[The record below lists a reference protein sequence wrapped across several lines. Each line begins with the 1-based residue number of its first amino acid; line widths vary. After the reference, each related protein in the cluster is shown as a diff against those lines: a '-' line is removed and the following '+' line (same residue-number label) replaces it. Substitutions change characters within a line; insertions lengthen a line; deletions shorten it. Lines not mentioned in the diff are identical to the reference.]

1 MKTLS
6 KNQVTALH
14 SALIREFGG
23 IDGIRDEGLLES
35 ALAAPFQTFGG
46 EPVYPSLQAK
56 AAQLGFGLIRNH
68 PFVDGNK
75 RIGAHTMLVFLAVN
89 GIELRYEQQE
99 LIDIVLSVAAGQIDR
114 QGLLQWILDHEITNR
129 FCGFPQGLFAF
140 WMCYSPNSSLTIRS
154 LIRTAPTRTSR
165 LKISSPT

>member
-75 RIGAHTMLVFLAVN
+75 RIGAHTMLVFLTVN

-114 QGLLQWILDHEITNR
+114 QGLLQWILDHE
-129 FCGFPQGLFAF
+129 
-140 WMCYSPNSSLTIRS
+140 
-154 LIRTAPTRTSR
+154 
-165 LKISSPT
+165 

>member
-99 LIDIVLSVAAGQIDR
+99 LIDIVLSVAAGQFDR
-114 QGLLQWILDHEITNR
+114 QGLLQWILDHE
-129 FCGFPQGLFAF
+129 
-140 WMCYSPNSSLTIRS
+140 
-154 LIRTAPTRTSR
+154 
-165 LKISSPT
+165 

>member
-114 QGLLQWILDHEITNR
+114 QGLLQWILDHE
-129 FCGFPQGLFAF
+129 
-140 WMCYSPNSSLTIRS
+140 
-154 LIRTAPTRTSR
+154 
-165 LKISSPT
+165 

>member
-46 EPVYPSLQAK
+46 EPVYPSLQDK

-114 QGLLQWILDHEITNR
+114 QGLLQWILDHE
-129 FCGFPQGLFAF
+129 
-140 WMCYSPNSSLTIRS
+140 
-154 LIRTAPTRTSR
+154 
-165 LKISSPT
+165 

>member
-89 GIELRYEQQE
+89 GIELRYEQQK

-114 QGLLQWILDHEITNR
+114 QWLLQWILDHE
-129 FCGFPQGLFAF
+129 
-140 WMCYSPNSSLTIRS
+140 
-154 LIRTAPTRTSR
+154 
-165 LKISSPT
+165 

>member
-35 ALAAPFQTFGG
+35 ALAAPSQTFSG

-114 QGLLQWILDHEITNR
+114 QGLLQWILDHE
-129 FCGFPQGLFAF
+129 
-140 WMCYSPNSSLTIRS
+140 
-154 LIRTAPTRTSR
+154 
-165 LKISSPT
+165 

>member
-99 LIDIVLSVAAGQIDR
+99 LIDVVLSVAAGQIDR
-114 QGLLQWILDHEITNR
+114 QGLLQWILDHE
-129 FCGFPQGLFAF
+129 
-140 WMCYSPNSSLTIRS
+140 
-154 LIRTAPTRTSR
+154 
-165 LKISSPT
+165 

>member
-114 QGLLQWILDHEITNR
+114 QGLLQWILNHE
-129 FCGFPQGLFAF
+129 
-140 WMCYSPNSSLTIRS
+140 
-154 LIRTAPTRTSR
+154 
-165 LKISSPT
+165 